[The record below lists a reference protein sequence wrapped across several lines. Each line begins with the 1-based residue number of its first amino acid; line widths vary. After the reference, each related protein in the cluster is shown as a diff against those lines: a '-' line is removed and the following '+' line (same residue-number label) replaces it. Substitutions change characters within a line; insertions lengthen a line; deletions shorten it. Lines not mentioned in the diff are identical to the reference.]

1 MNVYLC
7 LSNQFQSA
15 LSEVMQL
22 NKAASDDLSDFL
34 QKNTWLNEIYLFTN
48 KWTAKESVLQWISAP
63 AYVIEV

>member
-1 MNVYLC
+1 
-7 LSNQFQSA
+7 
-15 LSEVMQL
+15 MQL